1 VNLAELIKS
10 KKVEDR
16 LRAVKLAERLPENER
31 QEALLKL
38 MCDRVNYVAATAAEV
53 LGRVGD
59 WNSGRPMQERFLWLS
74 EDGPKRDAG
83 CHIRSHIAYAFGRLE
98 YTPGGEALRLGL
110 KTVQIEAVG
119 GVPFDTAASLRAN
132 CAVSLAFLRD
142 PNAVRDIAPLL
153 FDTGENKIDRVVKP
167 SGIAKR
173 ILPEVRKKMAQAL
186 GATGDPT
193 AAIPLRIK
201 LAFPGDE
208 AAEVLQECMQALVSL
223 DVEDTLEVLRPYL
236 QHHDSHLCAYA
247 ALMIAQI
254 DSPEVPDLLRETIE
268 NLYGDPLRAV
278 ILGLSAHRSDD
289 ARAILRSVAD
299 DTRMAARLAL
309 VEALQG
315 SLDDSDRACLKR
327 LAEKDSDPRVREA
340 AAIALKE

>member
-1 VNLAELIKS
+1 VDLTELIKS

-16 LRAVKLAERLPENER
+16 LRGVKLAERLSEPER
-31 QEALLKL
+31 QSALLKL

-53 LGRVGD
+53 LGRLGD

-98 YTPGGEALRLGL
+98 YTPGSEALRIGL

-142 PNAVRDIAPLL
+142 PHAVRDIAPLL
-153 FDTGENKIDRVVKP
+153 FDTGENKIDRIVKP
-167 SGIAKR
+167 VGIAKR

-186 GATGDPT
+186 GATGDPA

-208 AAEVLQECMQALVSL
+208 AAEVLQECMHALVSL
-223 DVEDTLEVLRPYL
+223 EVDDALDVLRPYL

-247 ALMIAQI
+247 ALMIAQV
-254 DSPEVPDLLRETIE
+254 DSPEVPDLLKETIE

-278 ILGLSAHRSDD
+278 ILGLSSHRSDD
-289 ARAILRSVAD
+289 ARAILRAVVN

-309 VEALQG
+309 VEALEG
-315 SLDDSDRACLKR
+315 SLDEADRACIKQ
-327 LAEKDSDPRVREA
+327 LAAKDPQARVREA
-340 AAIALKE
+340 AAAALLE